1 MEAALP
7 LPAADSGTGP
17 AADRP
22 HNEEGIRQGVGPIS
36 YGSEIHTEW
45 MKTQALKQ
53 PRDAGG
59 FDAVFGGALRVAIR
73 WRKGRTGR
81 WMAIAALGGLVACGP
96 GAGLHRTDGESM
108 GTRYAIAWS
117 GGPDCGPSLA
127 DDLARAL
134 GRVDAE
140 MSHWRAD
147 SLLSRFNDSPADQ
160 WFPVSEE
167 LAGLVALALDLSRRS
182 DGAFDISAAPLVDL
196 WGFGAEERPAP
207 PEAVAVEAARRWTD
221 YRKLEVRLVPPA
233 LKKGWTELRVDLS
246 AIAKGHAVDHL
257 ARLLDG
263 RGCNRYLIELGGEL
277 RTRGRGPA
285 GVPWR
290 IGIEAA
296 DGSGRLHR
304 RLSLSNRAA
313 ATSGDYRNFRLRGGE
328 RLSHILDPRT
338 GRPVVHGLASATVVA
353 DSAALAD
360 GLATLILVLG
370 PQAGFEFAARRQ
382 IAALLLIRKKDGFE
396 ERYTAPMLTYLE
408 GVP

>member
-1 MEAALP
+1 MALNGDC
-7 LPAADSGTGP
+7 AGRG
-17 AADRP
+17 RR
-22 HNEEGIRQGVGPIS
+22 E
-36 YGSEIHTEW
+36 
-45 MKTQALKQ
+45 
-53 PRDAGG
+53 GG
-59 FDAVFGGALRVAIR
+59 FATFWRRVAIC
-73 WRKGRTGR
+73 WCKGWPGR
-81 WMAIAALGGLVACGP
+81 WMAVAALGGLAACGP
-96 GAGLHRTDGESM
+96 GAGLHRADGESM
-108 GTRYAIAWS
+108 GTRYAVAWS

-127 DDLARAL
+127 DELAREL

-160 WFPVSEE
+160 WFPVSAE

-196 WGFGAEERPAP
+196 WGFGTEERPAL
-207 PEAVAVEAARRWTD
+207 PEAAAVEAARLWTD
-221 YRKLEVRLVPPA
+221 YRKLEVRMAPPA
-233 LKKGWTELRVDLS
+233 LKKGWAELRMDLS
-246 AIAKGHAVDHL
+246 AIAKGHAVDRL

-263 RGCNRYLIELGGEL
+263 RGCDRYLIELGGEL

-285 GVPWR
+285 GASWR

-296 DGSGRLHR
+296 DGAGQLHR

-313 ATSGDYRNFRLRGGE
+313 ATSGDYRNFRLRGDE

-338 GRPVVHGLASATVVA
+338 GRPVVHGLASVTVVA

-382 IAALLLIRKKDGFE
+382 IAALLLIRKEDGLE
-396 ERYTAPMLTYLE
+396 ERYTAPMLSYLE
-408 GVP
+408 GAP